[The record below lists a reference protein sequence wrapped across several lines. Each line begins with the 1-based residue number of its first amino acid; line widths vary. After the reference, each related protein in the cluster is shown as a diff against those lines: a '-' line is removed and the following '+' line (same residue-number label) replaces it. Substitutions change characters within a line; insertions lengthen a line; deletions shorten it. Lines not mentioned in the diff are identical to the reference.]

1 MISVGNVAKN
11 QKIPNTL
18 YIIVPNKVLGGE
30 GLEL

>member
-11 QKIPNTL
+11 QKIPNAL